1 MKNITLLI
9 LAAGM
14 GSRYGGMKQL
24 AALGPHGETI
34 MDYSVDDAIA
44 AGFTKV
50 VFVIRK
56 NMQEAFEAQILS
68 KYKNKIKCEYV
79 YQELDVLPDGFLPN
93 PEREKPYGTAHAI
106 LVAKDAIKEPFAVIN
121 ADDFYSRK
129 AFVAMANFL
138 RQPPQGEKPV
148 FSMIGYQLKNTLSEH
163 GAVARGVCKANENR
177 ELVSIT
183 EMTKIERKCNRIYN
197 TTEVEPQPSIVELT
211 GEEPVSM
218 NFWGFTPYFFTFLND
233 LFIEFLKEN
242 NNNPKSEFP
251 IPSTINYFIKNNL
264 VTIKIIDCDAEWFGV
279 TYQEDKEV
287 VMRRLKEFEVW
298 GLRFEV

>member
-1 MKNITLLI
+1 MQAITLLI

-14 GSRYGGMKQL
+14 GSRYGGLKQL
-24 AALGPHGETI
+24 DELGPNGETI

-56 NMQEAFEAQILS
+56 SMQESFDVQILS
-68 KYKNKIKCEYV
+68 KYRDKIKCECV
-79 YQELDVLPDGFLPN
+79 YQELELLPAGFQKH

-129 AFVAMANFL
+129 AFVAMADFL
-138 RQPPQGEKPV
+138 RQPNHDEKPV
-148 FSMIGYQLKNTLSEH
+148 FAMIGYQLKNTLSEH
-163 GAVARGVCKANENR
+163 GTVARGVCKANENR

-183 EMTKIERKCNRIYN
+183 EMTKIQRENAQIFN
-197 TTEVEPQPSIVELT
+197 TDEKGRVALT

-233 LFIEFLKEN
+233 LFIDFLKEN
-242 NNNPKSEFP
+242 NHNPKSEFP
-251 IPSTINYFIKNNL
+251 IPTAINYFVTNHL
-264 VTIKIIDCDAEWFGV
+264 ATIKIIDCDAVWFGV
-279 TYQEDKEV
+279 TYQADKEV
-287 VMRRLKEFEVW
+287 VMKKLAIQ
-298 GLRFEV
+298 L

>member
-1 MKNITLLI
+1 MKDITLLI

-14 GSRYGGMKQL
+14 GSRYGGLKQL
-24 AALGPHGETI
+24 AELGPNGETI

-56 NMQEAFEAQILS
+56 SMQEAFEAQILS
-68 KYKNKIKCEYV
+68 KYKHKIKCEYV
-79 YQELDVLPDGFLPN
+79 YQELDSLPEGFHQN

-129 AFVAMANFL
+129 AFVAMADFL
-138 RQPPQGEKPV
+138 RQPTYNEKPV
-148 FSMIGYQLKNTLSEH
+148 FAMIGYQLKNTLSEH
-163 GAVARGVCKANENR
+163 GTVARGVCQANENR

-183 EMTKIERKCNRIYN
+183 EMTKIQRIGN
-197 TTEVEPQPSIVELT
+197 TIQNTDEKGTVTLT
-211 GEEPVSM
+211 GDEPVSM

-233 LFIEFLKEN
+233 LFVQFLKEN
-242 NNNPKSEFP
+242 NNNSKSEFP
-251 IPSTINYFIKNNL
+251 IPTAINYFITNRL
-264 VTIKIIDCDAEWFGV
+264 ATIKIIDCDAVWFGV
-279 TYQEDKEV
+279 TYQEDKPL
-287 VMRRLKEFEVW
+287 VMERLA
-298 GLRFEV
+298 LLS

>member
-14 GSRYGGMKQL
+14 GSRYGRLKQL
-24 AALGPHGETI
+24 DFLGPNGETI
-34 MDYSVDDAIA
+34 MDYSVADAIA

-56 NMQEAFEAQILS
+56 SMQEAFEAQILS
-68 KYKNKIKCEYV
+68 KYAPKIKCEYV
-79 YQELDVLPDGFLPN
+79 YQELDVLPEGFEKN

-129 AFVAMANFL
+129 AFVAMAEFL
-138 RQPPQGEKPV
+138 RQPNNAEKPV

-163 GAVARGVCKANENR
+163 GTVARGVCKANENR

-183 EMTKIERKCNRIYN
+183 EMTKIQKNGDAIFHFDEKSFI
-197 TTEVEPQPSIVELT
+197 ELT
-211 GEEPVSM
+211 GNEPVSM

-233 LFIEFLKEN
+233 LFIDFLNEN
-242 NNNPKSEFP
+242 NDNSKSEFP
-251 IPSTINYFIKNNL
+251 IPAVINHFITNHL
-264 VTIKIIDCDAEWFGV
+264 ATIKIIDCDAEWFGI
-279 TYQEDKEV
+279 TYQEDRDWVIK
-287 VMRRLKEFEVW
+287 RLKMFNV
-298 GLRFEV
+298 

>member
-14 GSRYGGMKQL
+14 GSRYGGLKQL
-24 AALGPHGETI
+24 DALGPSGETI

-50 VFVIRK
+50 VFVIRESMK
-56 NMQEAFEAQILS
+56 EAFDTQILS
-68 KYKNKIKCEYV
+68 KYKSKITCECV
-79 YQELDVLPDGFLPN
+79 FQELDVLPEGFQKN
-93 PEREKPYGTAHAI
+93 SERVKPYGTAHAI

-129 AFVAMANFL
+129 AFIAMADFL
-138 RQPPQGEKPV
+138 RQFNNCEKPV

-163 GAVARGVCKANENR
+163 GTVSRGVCQANENR
-177 ELVSIT
+177 ELISIT
-183 EMTKIERKCNRIYN
+183 EMTKIERKNN
-197 TTEVEPQPSIVELT
+197 TFQNTDENGKVVVLT

-242 NNNPKSEFP
+242 NDNPKSEFP
-251 IPSTINYFIKNNL
+251 IPTAINYFIKNHL
-264 VTIKIIDCDAEWFGV
+264 ATVKIIDCDAVWFGV
-279 TYQEDKEV
+279 TYQEDKPV
-287 VMRRLKEFEVW
+287 VIERLAM
-298 GLRFEV
+298 L